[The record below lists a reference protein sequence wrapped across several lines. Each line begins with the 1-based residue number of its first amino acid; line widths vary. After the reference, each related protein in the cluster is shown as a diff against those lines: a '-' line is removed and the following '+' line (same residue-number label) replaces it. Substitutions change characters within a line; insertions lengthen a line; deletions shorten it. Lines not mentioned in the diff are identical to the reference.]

1 VLRVGDRW
9 REKGVDTMADVVLR
23 RAQIRVPSLSE
34 ETLQCVSTNFPAPQP
49 CAGAAA
55 GSTTTNRIS

>member
-1 VLRVGDRW
+1 V
-9 REKGVDTMADVVLR
+9 ETMAVVVLR

-34 ETLQCVSTNFPAPQP
+34 ETLQCVSTISPVPQP

-55 GSTTTNRIS
+55 GSTTTNRIF